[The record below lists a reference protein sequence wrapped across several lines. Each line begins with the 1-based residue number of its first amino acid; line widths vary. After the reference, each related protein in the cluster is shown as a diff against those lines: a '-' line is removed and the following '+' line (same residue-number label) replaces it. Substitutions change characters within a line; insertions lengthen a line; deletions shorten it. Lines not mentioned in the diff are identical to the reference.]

1 MIRTKNP
8 GILEA
13 IREVKTMSLSK
24 RLWMLYEARL
34 KEKRDA
40 NAREEYVRNEG
51 IQIGVS
57 QGITQGITL
66 AKEAYRL
73 SSEGRSTSEIAK
85 ELHISETQV
94 ENILK
99 N

>member
-57 QGITQGITL
+57 QCITQGITL